1 MKKKPGKSK
10 YLAGQGLHGTNPQA
24 RKQERVT
31 QKFTGH
37 GFNRLT
43 QDFENSTEKLHSKM
57 VVKQLSSAGR
67 AEKGWII

>member
-1 MKKKPGKSK
+1 MKKSQEKANTWQDKGCMGQTHKLENRKESPKSS
-10 YLAGQGLHGTNPQA
+10 QA
-24 RKQERVT
+24 T
-31 QKFTGH
+31 DL
-37 GFNRLT
+37 RLT